1 MTEEQ
6 YEYLVL
12 YKIGGAGDPQVWLPG
27 SKIKL
32 NAERAKL
39 YLDAGLVREI
49 ETSKPLPQPESTTIV
64 HEAEPAPVVAVFE
77 PTTVQKRGRA
87 VLEQAKEGGD
97 G

>member
-1 MTEEQ
+1 MTMEEQ

-27 SKIKL
+27 SMIKL

-39 YLDAGLVREI
+39 YLAAGLVREI

-64 HEAEPAPVVAVFE
+64 HEAPVAIEQVAVL
-77 PTTVQKRGRA
+77 KRGRA
-87 VLEQAKEGGD
+87 VLDQAKEGGNS
-97 G
+97 